1 MLIVIALWLQVLVVL
16 VLCHLM
22 LVVIVPITMKV
33 ICNSF
38 YINVSSNYFIAANIV
53 YGAKCGCNFLKDVNI
68 NSNFLTAIHQKCF

>member
-1 MLIVIALWLQVLVVL
+1 MLVLIVLWLQILVVL
-16 VLCHLM
+16 VLCPLI

-33 ICNSF
+33 IRNSF
-38 YINVSSNYFIAANIV
+38 YYVSSNYFIAANIV